1 MSTED
6 MEISMDFGHQV
17 SAEDIDI
24 DIEFAAGQNDQ
35 DLELGDYNQADEFQ
49 HFNSDNRDEL
59 MAEDDDASYAMA
71 DADEISYNETATA
84 ASDYDIAI
92 GDTDVFSWQ
101 EHHGTDNLEQVSAVV
116 QTQQLNGTQV
126 KGDDLISAVIED
138 SGAQLQ
144 DQPTRPETVFEDS
157 LEAVESVQIFES
169 ASTKTP
175 NPEELANPNDIV
187 TQDSEVGST
196 AVDEGHAALADNVET
211 EADQQ
216 QQNLQSSVT
225 LDARSIEDIHDAA
238 GFESTHDTESPENAH
253 DGIVDRL
260 DNKPDAEQVGADH
273 VEPALIEEHDE
284 NGNDLEAQEDEI
296 GYDQLEDED
305 DPSHGSLASSSAAD
319 EHSKEQGPAEQYTAE
334 GDGNGEDNDFTA
346 GNYQLDDESFE
357 HIENQNTQETE
368 ESEQRQDASPEPSE
382 QAESVEFAGHD
393 LGDTDNTNTGNVNQ
407 EIASVAKRHILV
419 VRYGETDYQLF
430 ASDPDDDPSNY
441 FFKDTS
447 ALDLPLGEFLSG
459 IRSVISEEVSPLDE
473 LVLHIDG
480 LGLEFGESMTNQILE
495 EYTFGHI
502 LSLYDSLVQN
512 DANKEVIDAPE
523 LYMYLMVRPNCLQ
536 RLLALQVQAASGRC
550 LTDVAVYREA
560 SPAQDDAD
568 DGHVLAVS
576 PDFIEDE
583 LYDDEDED
591 ELEEHESPDHTENA
605 QHDVQPSQSE
615 DTEAEASQHG
625 DEHGD
630 ETQEFADDVQ
640 PSQSEDTEA
649 EASQHGDEHGDET
662 QEFADD
668 DDEDAVDYGDLDLT
682 PSQQGNAPLSL
693 SSPLSTHCTGEVTCL
708 CDPCWYQQIEDD
720 FAPLT
725 SSDPALINNGGVL
738 FAQAHFKHDSSDAN
752 NFYCEDFPNDITN
765 ETTTEAN
772 APLANGNGTTND
784 ADTVPSAHDEQHDDP
799 PSESTSATATLDGNP
814 DDEIDYDENDQ
825 NASVDIADAEYAT
838 PALPAAKLPAPLD
851 EEITW
856 ESENEEA
863 RNEQPATSQPSE
875 QVSTT
880 PGKRTRSGSD
890 AAASAG
896 DRKDVKRQRS

>member
-305 DPSHGSLASSSAAD
+305 DPSHGSLASSSAAN

-568 DGHVLAVS
+568 GGHVLAVS

-630 ETQEFADDVQ
+630 ETQEFADD
-640 PSQSEDTEA
+640 
-649 EASQHGDEHGDET
+649 
-662 QEFADD
+662 

-682 PSQQGNAPLSL
+682 PSQQ
-693 SSPLSTHCTGEVTCL
+693 
-708 CDPCWYQQIEDD
+708 
-720 FAPLT
+720 
-725 SSDPALINNGGVL
+725 
-738 FAQAHFKHDSSDAN
+738 
-752 NFYCEDFPNDITN
+752 DFPNDITN